1 MTEVF
6 EDIETLRNALIAFDE
21 GASDER
27 FAAKQQLRQMLKRKV
42 EQAEKF
48 ESEVEAMFE
57 NVPV

>member
-6 EDIETLRNALIAFDE
+6 EDIEILRNALIAFDE

-27 FAAKQQLRQMLKRKV
+27 LAAKQQLRRMLKRKV
-42 EQAEKF
+42 EIVEQYEAEL
-48 ESEVEAMFE
+48 EAMFD

>member
-6 EDIETLRNALIAFDE
+6 DDIETLRNALIAFDE

-27 FAAKQQLRQMLKRKV
+27 LAAKQQLRQMLKRKV
-42 EQAEKF
+42 EIAQQYEAEL
-48 ESEVEAMFE
+48 EAMFD